1 MNEFLKDKKVNKK
14 KLLQFGFREENNK
27 FIFTTYLLNNEFKLS
42 IVIDSKGNLN
52 TRLIEC
58 ATNEIYTLHLVK
70 MSRGN
75 FVGKIKEEYN
85 YILKRIQDECFE
97 PDIFK
102 SYQAKKLIE
111 YIKLKYNNE
120 LEFLWE
126 KYPQNAIVRRKDN
139 AKWYAL
145 FLTIPK
151 QKLGFDDKNVCEIIN
166 LKAND
171 IDKIVD
177 NKSIFPGYHM
187 NKKHWITIILDNK
200 VPLDFIKNKIDKS
213 YILAKNSK

>member
-1 MNEFLKDKKVNKK
+1 MPKKELNTACKAIFKNGDIKEYNSIEEAAEDTGVTVAAIKIRCNKK
-14 KLLQFGFREENNK
+14 NC
-27 FIFTTYLLNNEFKLS
+27 
-42 IVIDSKGNLN
+42 KGKDGTAFEWL
-52 TRLIEC
+52 
-58 ATNEIYTLHLVK
+58 
-70 MSRGN
+70 
-75 FVGKIKEEYN
+75 
-85 YILKRIQDECFE
+85 DEHTK
-97 PDIFK
+97 K

-177 NKSIFPGYHM
+177 NKSVFPGYHM